1 MTVPFLPLSPSPNTT
16 YDVYLSYRVD
26 SGFGLS
32 LSLRSQGLKG
42 KRLHDKVDGDEWTK
56 MVIREPRL
64 VEVVLEAA
72 EENGQ
77 VEVVIGMIAV
87 VNSLMMQ
94 SHGVQIEGFSVNA
107 FRN

>member
-1 MTVPFLPLSPSPNTT
+1 M
-16 YDVYLSYRVD
+16 
-26 SGFGLS
+26 
-32 LSLRSQGLKG
+32 
-42 KRLHDKVDGDEWTK
+42 
-56 MVIREPRL
+56 
-64 VEVVLEAA
+64 EVVLEAA

-107 FRN
+107 FRNELAEVSNGTGPIYTSHLSWSLKYPNDD